1 MRLTKR
7 TYTSFQTKITAENL
21 NEIQDCIID
30 LEDKEDSYAEK
41 VVGGAAGNLPT
52 LDSEG
57 NLQDSGKKTENYA
70 TTLSV
75 SMDHDTYVL
84 TVTLRNEDGETL
96 ASGTVDLPIESMII
110 DGEYDA
116 VNKKL
121 ILTLQSG
128 NNIEVPIAAL
138 IDGLVPDTRT
148 VNGKRLNANIVL
160 YASDIALSSAD
171 GTTIKQAVEDLD
183 SEKISRDGDSTIAIG
198 TDSTGIYYREVTT

>member
-30 LEDKEDSYAEK
+30 LEDKEDNYAEK

-52 LDSEG
+52 LDAEG
-57 NLQDSGKKTENYA
+57 NLQDSGKKPGDYA

-75 SMDHDTYVL
+75 DMDHDTYIL
-84 TVTLRNEDGETL
+84 TVTLSNEDGERL

-110 DGEYDA
+110 DGDYDA

-121 ILTLQSG
+121 ILTLQNG
-128 NNIEVPIAAL
+128 NKIDVPIAAL

-148 VNGKRLNANIVL
+148 VNGKRLNSNVVL
-160 YASDIALSSAD
+160 YASDIALSSTD
-171 GTTIKQAVEDLD
+171 GKTIKKAVEDLD

>member
-57 NLQDSGKKTENYA
+57 NLQDSGKKPGDYA

-75 SMDHDTYVL
+75 EMDHDTYVL
-84 TVTLRNEDGETL
+84 TVTLSNESGETL

-110 DGEYDA
+110 DGDYDA

-121 ILTLQSG
+121 ILTLQNG
-128 NNIEVPIAAL
+128 NKIDVPIAAL

-160 YASDIALSSAD
+160 YASDIALSSTD
-171 GTTIKQAVEDLD
+171 GKTIKKAVEDLD

>member
-183 SEKISRDGDSTIAIG
+183 GEKISRDGDSTIAIG

>member
-75 SMDHDTYVL
+75 EMDHDTYVL
-84 TVTLRNEDGETL
+84 TVTLSNEDGETL
-96 ASGTVDLPIESMII
+96 ASGSVDLPIESMII

-116 VNKKL
+116 ANKKL

-128 NNIEVPIAAL
+128 NTIEVPIAAL
-138 IDGLVPDTRT
+138 INGLVPDTRT
-148 VNGKRLNANIVL
+148 VNGKRLNANVVL
-160 YASDIALSSAD
+160 YASDIALSSTD
-171 GTTIKQAVEDLD
+171 GKTIKKAVEDLD

>member
-84 TVTLRNEDGETL
+84 TVTLSNEDGETL

-116 VNKKL
+116 ANKKL

-128 NNIEVPIAAL
+128 NTIEVPIAAL
-138 IDGLVPDTRT
+138 INGLVPDTRT
-148 VNGKRLNANIVL
+148 VNGKRLNANVVL
-160 YASDIALSSAD
+160 YASDIALSSTD
-171 GTTIKQAVEDLD
+171 GKTIKKAVEDLD

>member
-1 MRLTKR
+1 M
-7 TYTSFQTKITAENL
+7 
-21 NEIQDCIID
+21 
-30 LEDKEDSYAEK
+30 
-41 VVGGAAGNLPT
+41 P
-52 LDSEG
+52 
-57 NLQDSGKKTENYA
+57 
-70 TTLSV
+70 
-75 SMDHDTYVL
+75 
-84 TVTLRNEDGETL
+84 L
-96 ASGTVDLPIESMII
+96 ASDTVDLPIESMII

-128 NNIEVPIAAL
+128 NTIEVPIASL
-138 IDGLVPDTRT
+138 INGLVPDTRT
-148 VNGKRLNANIVL
+148 VNGKQLNANIVL

>member
-57 NLQDSGKKTENYA
+57 NLQDSGKKPGDYA

-75 SMDHDTYVL
+75 EMDHDTYVL
-84 TVTLRNEDGETL
+84 TVTLSNEDGERL

-110 DGEYDA
+110 DGDYDA

-121 ILTLQSG
+121 ILTLQNG
-128 NNIEVPIAAL
+128 NKIDVPIAAL

-160 YASDIALSSAD
+160 YASDIALSSTD
-171 GTTIKQAVEDLD
+171 GKTIKKAVEDLD